1 MRAET
6 VASALRHAISGGQY
20 RPGQQLVE
28 AELTASYEVS
38 RNTLREAFRML
49 EHDGIIVRHRNRGC
63 FIAQPVAD
71 DVADIY
77 TARLII
83 EPGALRHATNIDVAS
98 LWDIVHQAQAAV
110 KADKL
115 GEVAGLNQLFHRH
128 LVACAGSPTLDQTM
142 DSLLAR
148 LRLVFLAAVDHD
160 PQFHVAYVD
169 DNAQVCAYLEE
180 GARERAASFLEER
193 LRATLIDVRGVLGQ

>member
-1 MRAET
+1 
-6 VASALRHAISGGQY
+6 
-20 RPGQQLVE
+20 
-28 AELTASYEVS
+28 
-38 RNTLREAFRML
+38 ML